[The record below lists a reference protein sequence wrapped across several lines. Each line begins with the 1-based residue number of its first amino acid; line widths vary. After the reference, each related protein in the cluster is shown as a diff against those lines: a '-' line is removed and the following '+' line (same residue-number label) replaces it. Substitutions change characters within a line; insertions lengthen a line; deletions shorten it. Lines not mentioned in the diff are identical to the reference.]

1 MFDSPF
7 HGNDSTKNIVK
18 YNSMAASSVR
28 LSKDTFLFLLELA
41 NMEMDNR
48 GDSLDEDE
56 EELWEE
62 AQEAL
67 QTLL

>member
-1 MFDSPF
+1 
-7 HGNDSTKNIVK
+7 
-18 YNSMAASSVR
+18 MAASSVR